1 MPSEG
6 TNAHMSALHLWVQ
19 ADGSPEHTS
28 VCSPWV
34 GGEEKQQKR
43 VRAMLGTAGGTRKG
57 EGGFW
62 QVIVLE
68 KCWCSGQTGQ
78 KGKDHSEFGGCSLE
92 QMEVRGLGGSGC
104 VPLGQTSPAPLHGLH
119 HPGQAEVP
127 PVWAMIS
134 GIHGK

>member
-19 ADGSPEHTS
+19 ADGSPEHTTA
-28 VCSPWV
+28 CSPWV

-68 KCWCSGQTGQ
+68 KCWCSGQAGQ
-78 KGKDHSEFGGCSLE
+78 KGKDQSEFGGCSLE
-92 QMEVRGLGGSGC
+92 QMALSSDGGAWPEWKWLCPSGANFTC
-104 VPLGQTSPAPLHGLH
+104 SLAWLTSSR
-119 HPGQAEVP
+119 
-127 PVWAMIS
+127 S
-134 GIHGK
+134 G